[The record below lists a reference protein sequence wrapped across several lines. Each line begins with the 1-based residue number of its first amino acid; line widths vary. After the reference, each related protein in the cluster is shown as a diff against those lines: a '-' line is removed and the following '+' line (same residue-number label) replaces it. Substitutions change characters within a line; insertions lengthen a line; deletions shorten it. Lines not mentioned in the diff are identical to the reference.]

1 MRKVKT
7 ALLTIVYIFLAIVY
21 TVMEVIRFATN
32 RIMYLMEKAAE
43 KIRGAM
49 IIAEV
54 DDIFKK
60 KSQKRAERIIME
72 SLKRTRSLS
81 KNQPKEES

>member
-60 KSQKRAERIIME
+60 KSQNKAKE
-72 SLKRTRSLS
+72 S
-81 KNQPKEES
+81 